1 MSLETEK
8 ARLETAK
15 SDISAALVEKGVTV
29 PDGTKID
36 GMGSLIR
43 SISASPDTFW
53 ATGTSTTIS
62 GLNFT
67 PTQIWVFGYY
77 ATTKLRSGTYF
88 VTLLNATYRWD
99 SFSIASDGAVTRN
112 NGGTG
117 GTGYVTRDG
126 YSDESTGTITNYS
139 STFTLTMNAVGSYT
153 ITTYKTSS
161 YGYNCTAYRWF
172 AFA

>member
-15 SDISAALVEKGVTV
+15 ADISAALVEKGVTV

-36 GMGSLIR
+36 GVGALIR

-62 GLNFT
+62 GLNFS

-77 ATTKLRSGTYF
+77 TKTKLRSGTYS
-88 VTLLNATYRWD
+88 VTLLNTTYRWD
-99 SFSIASDGAVTRN
+99 SFSIASDGAVTRS

-126 YSDESTGTITNYS
+126 YSDESTGTI
-139 STFTLTMNAVGSYT
+139 STYNATFQLTMNAIGSYT
-153 ITTYKTSS
+153 ISTYKPSTSA
-161 YGYNCTAYRWF
+161 NDCTAYRWF